1 MPFPL
6 FIPGNSKI
14 TKFNRK
20 KILQHQ
26 KFVESFSRTFWVH
39 PDPFISDDV
48 CFSASFWWGFEKC
61 SINWGNVNCN
71 PDHGS
76 FPVAEYEC
84 LWPRVSCVKAK
95 VGFETNVNTS
105 LFKDSLKNLGD
116 PTVVREHNKF
126 LSAEARGAWLLV
138 WFGVRDEVMAV
149 AIDQASVPGKPIN
162 LSSD

>member
-26 KFVESFSRTFWVH
+26 KFVESFSRAFWVH

-95 VGFETNVNTS
+95 VGLETNENTS

-138 WFGVRDEVMAV
+138 WFGVRDEVWAV
-149 AIDQASVPGKPIN
+149 AIDQASVP
-162 LSSD
+162 D